1 MAAAAI
7 GMQRRGVNVFQTGIG
22 AVLVINLVLTFTIP
36 GISIGG
42 HLGGAVA
49 GAVCGA
55 VMLAPSWKPSPVWA
69 TFLTPIA
76 VAAAAV
82 IGSVLTVG

>member
-1 MAAAAI
+1 
-7 GMQRRGVNVFQTGIG
+7 
-22 AVLVINLVLTFTIP
+22 VINLVLTFTIP

-55 VMLAPSWKPSPVWA
+55 VMLAPSWKPAPAWA
-69 TFLTPIA
+69 TYLAPIA

-82 IGSVLTVG
+82 AGSVITVG